1 MDTTTPLST
10 TSHATAPYTRHAPCP
25 PFIHVSR
32 PGTDQL
38 SRPMTITPSFAS
50 VNPGTLTEEDLRI
63 ITGGGTEQVAV
74 DRSVSW
80 TYPMRHTAQ
89 SILEFLHV
97 GPRTVVRDTEWL
109 RAEGITMVVLLHDVG
124 FGQFMGNF
132 AERFAAPLGIERLLV
147 PVASAQD
154 LMTSLGEIIAAVNRN
169 VVGVF
174 RREGRRGKVLITCQT
189 GNDRA
194 TVVAAA
200 YLMSVFGIGMV
211 DAVNFVMAQRFCANF
226 DEDSK
231 RCLSSWEAI
240 LQARKDVHGATAQT
254 DAMGIGSS
262 GPAVGQGG
270 IGKKRR
276 IEDTRDEDE
285 DEGMGDMTEAGNM
298 DADRYD
304 GREAFIPFVD
314 MEE

>member
-10 TSHATAPYTRHAPCP
+10 TSHAMAPYTRHAPSP

-32 PGTDQL
+32 PCTDQL
-38 SRPMTITPSFAS
+38 ARPMTITPSFAS
-50 VNPGTLTEEDLRI
+50 VNPGTLTEDDLRI
-63 ITGGGTEQVAV
+63 ITGGTEQVAV

-80 TYPMRHTAQ
+80 TYPMRHAAQ

-109 RAEGITMVVLLHDVG
+109 RAEGITMVVLLHDLG
-124 FGQFMGNF
+124 FGAMMGSF
-132 AERFAAPLGIERLLV
+132 AERFAAPLGIERVLV

-154 LMTSLGEIIAAVNRN
+154 LMTSLDEIIAAVNRN

-174 RREGRRGKVLITCQT
+174 RREGRRGKILVTCQT

-200 YLMSVFGIGMV
+200 YLMSVFGVSMV

-231 RCLSSWEAI
+231 RCLSAWEAI
-240 LQARKDVHGATAQT
+240 LQARKDVHGATAQVG
-254 DAMGIGSS
+254 AFGMGTGA
-262 GPAVGQGG
+262 AVGKGG
-270 IGKKRR
+270 VGKKRR

-285 DEGMGDMTEAGNM
+285 AMEGVTEAGNM

-304 GREAFIPFVD
+304 GRDAFIPFVD
-314 MEE
+314 MGE

>member
-1 MDTTTPLST
+1 MDTTTPLSAS
-10 TSHATAPYTRHAPCP
+10 SHATAPYTRHAPCA

-32 PGTDQL
+32 PCADQL

-50 VNPGTLTEEDLRI
+50 VNPGTLTEDDLRI

-80 TYPMRHTAQ
+80 TYPMRHAAQ

-124 FGQFMGNF
+124 FGGIMGSF
-132 AERFAAPLGIERLLV
+132 AEKFAAPLGIERLLV

-154 LMTSLGEIIAAVNRN
+154 LMTSLGDIIAAANRN

-174 RREGRRGKVLITCQT
+174 RREGRRGKVLVTCQT

-194 TVVAAA
+194 TIVAAA
-200 YLMSVFGIGMV
+200 YLMSVFGLGMV

-231 RCLSSWEAI
+231 RCLSAWEAI
-240 LQARKDVHGATAQT
+240 IQARKDVHGATAQVG
-254 DAMGIGSS
+254 AMGLGAEA
-262 GPAVGQGG
+262 PVGLGG

-285 DEGMGDMTEAGNM
+285 GMGGMTEAGNM

-304 GREAFIPFVD
+304 GREAFIPFID
-314 MEE
+314 MDE